1 MLRLKRPSWMRVN
14 SSSSSTRLVRRAA
27 SLEIMAMPRRESP
40 WMAVSNMSVSLQPV
54 MAVRGVRSSCE
65 IDEMNSD
72 CIFSLRLISCDS
84 SLIAVARR
92 PSSSSRCT
100 GSSVP

>member
-1 MLRLKRPSWMRVN
+1 
-14 SSSSSTRLVRRAA
+14 
-27 SLEIMAMPRRESP
+27 
-40 WMAVSNMSVSLQPV
+40 